1 MSSFSSE
8 TEFTKFV
15 GDEIARARSRHHSRR
30 RRIPMPASSR
40 HRARCNRHEAR
51 AGIVALISC
60 CLVQLS
66 NGGLCPPMRLSH
78 YQRARGEVS
87 SDPPGPAGF
96 QRRWARPQQSSVLRC
111 QFFTRPRE
119 LGQRTTRLRPQ
130 KISSP
135 HGSVHPLVPQLYRFS
150 IGSPHVWRT
159 TFAILRTRRAW
170 RRHLILS
177 CDPTTVARL
186 RSQNSASQ
194 TGLHTATL
202 LSGSQISFRSV
213 RGREGRKSRKAH
225 RRQTPVEQP

>member
-1 MSSFSSE
+1 MLSRTAQQWRSLPSDE
-8 TEFTKFV
+8 TV
-15 GDEIARARSRHHSRR
+15 SLPACSRR
-30 RRIPMPASSR
+30 SI
-40 HRARCNRHEAR
+40 
-51 AGIVALISC
+51 
-60 CLVQLS
+60 
-66 NGGLCPPMRLSH
+66 
-78 YQRARGEVS
+78 QRAAWTRCSAEMGEAAAKLCS
-87 SDPPGPAGF
+87 SLYITEHPF
-96 QRRWARPQQSSVLRC
+96 QIQNLPIFHA
-111 QFFTRPRE
+111 T
-119 LGQRTTRLRPQ
+119 QRTGPTDNPPPSRPQ

-170 RRHLILS
+170 RRLLILS